1 VPSRK
6 KRLACAG
13 RRQWEASPSRGIF
26 HDRSP
31 NLIHFQRLP
40 KKPSGETTMKA
51 KITEDWWSVIIA
63 FGLIFLALVGI
74 ISPTWMK
81 F

>member
-1 VPSRK
+1 
-6 KRLACAG
+6 
-13 RRQWEASPSRGIF
+13 
-26 HDRSP
+26 
-31 NLIHFQRLP
+31 
-40 KKPSGETTMKA
+40 MKA

-63 FGLIFLALVGI
+63 FGLIILALVGI